1 MISGFM
7 SSEKP
12 QPEPPKV
19 AQREKDVYD
28 LLAWVELN
36 RVKVLTGAVIL
47 VAVGFGIATMR
58 YMAEQK
64 ELKASG
70 ALLGLKATIQ
80 QNTNVPP
87 VTAAALTKVAQ
98 EYSGTAAAER
108 ARILAASTLFTEGKY
123 ADAESAF
130 KAFLNEFPESPWR
143 ATAAYGIA
151 TAQEAQNKPEAV
163 TSYQTVTTG
172 YSRSSL
178 ADDAKLALA
187 RIHEQKNQFAE
198 ALRIYNE
205 LSAPV
210 PGSTDQESP
219 NRTASE
225 RKEALLRAHPE
236 LATTNNAANAPTA
249 NPSTRMGL
257 DLPTIGGAD
266 TNGALQIPAAEPV
279 TNK

>member
-7 SSEKP
+7 SSEMP
-12 QPEPPKV
+12 QPEQPKV
-19 AQREKDVYD
+19 AQREKDIYD
-28 LLAWVELN
+28 LLAWLEAN
-36 RVKVLTGAVIL
+36 KAKVATVAVIL

-70 ALLGLKATIQ
+70 ELLALKATIV
-80 QNTNVPP
+80 QNTNLPP

-98 EYSGTAAAER
+98 EYSGTSAGER

-123 ADAESAF
+123 AEAETAF
-130 KAFLNEFPESPWR
+130 KAFLNEYPESAWR
-143 ATAAYGIA
+143 ATAAYGVA

-163 TSYQTVTTG
+163 TSYQSVTTS

-187 RIHEQKNQFAE
+187 RIHEQKNQPAD

-205 LSAPV
+205 LLAPA
-210 PGSTDQESP
+210 PGSTGQEP
-219 NRTASE
+219 PHRQASE
-225 RKEALLRAHPE
+225 LKEALLRAHPE
-236 LATTNNAANAPTA
+236 LATNDAPVAATSPMSMN
-249 NPSTRMGL
+249 
-257 DLPTIGGAD
+257 LPTIGGGN
-266 TNGALQIPAAEPV
+266 TGIPTLQIPAAEPT

>member
-12 QPEPPKV
+12 QPEQPRV

-47 VAVGFGIATMR
+47 VGVGFGIATMR

-70 ALLGLKATIQ
+70 ALLALRATIQ
-80 QNTNVPP
+80 QNTNLPP
-87 VTAAALTKVAQ
+87 VTAASLTKVAQ

-123 ADAESAF
+123 AEAETAF
-130 KAFLNEFPESPWR
+130 KAFLNEFQESPWR

-163 TSYQTVTTG
+163 TSYQTVTTS

-187 RIHEQKNQFAE
+187 RIHELKNQFAE

-205 LSAPV
+205 LLAPV
-210 PGSTDQESP
+210 AGSTGQEP
-219 NRTASE
+219 PHRQASE
-225 RKEALLRAHPE
+225 RRDALLRAHPE
-236 LATTNNAANAPTA
+236 LATNAAPSASVA
-249 NPSTRMGL
+249 NPSSTMGL
-257 DLPTIGGAD
+257 NLPTISGGN
-266 TNGALQIPAAEPV
+266 TNPTLQIPAAEPA